1 MMALIH
7 NQSIFPQIRLSGS
20 IILKNFVRSCWET
33 EDIKESDRE
42 YIKQN
47 ALSLMLETTGTIQHQ
62 ISEMISII
70 CEYDFYEKWPTL
82 LPVCIL

>member
-1 MMALIH
+1 MMELIK
-7 NQSIFPQIRLSGS
+7 NQNIHPQIRLSGA
-20 IILKNFVRSCWET
+20 IILKNFVRSNWESKD
-33 EDIKESDRE
+33 DIKESDRE

-47 ALSLMLETTGTIQHQ
+47 ALRLMLETTGTIQHQ

-82 LPVCIL
+82 LPVCI